1 MWCFVEIQDT
11 SASSLGLSQRNPSP
25 EFWKSSRQLVCD
37 MSFTLEC
44 IHNCLTI
51 VPGQSYYKQN
61 KCIWCYCSLLSA
73 FLVINE
79 AISPINYGTIFTEKK
94 IISPKI
100 VFRRKFKIYMKDYY
114 HFNQLKILKYLK
126 QVFLTCPRLTVN
138 RSPEDFNSLTK
149 QGWRK
154 ERFIL
159 LKEVVCF
166 SAKYWRYRIILMIMV
181 WFHFL
186 NATYI

>member
-1 MWCFVEIQDT
+1 MWCFVENQDT

-114 HFNQLKILKYLK
+114 HFNQLKILKVFETSIFNMPPSYGEQEPRRLQFPNQTGLK
-126 QVFLTCPRLTVN
+126 KGALHSFKG
-138 RSPEDFNSLTK
+138 SSMF
-149 QGWRK
+149 
-154 ERFIL
+154 
-159 LKEVVCF
+159 
-166 SAKYWRYRIILMIMV
+166 
-181 WFHFL
+181 
-186 NATYI
+186 